1 MTDPSRKGS
10 RLLRPLFFVS
20 GILLTGLGIVGYL
33 TPGLPGTI
41 FLILAAGCF
50 TRSSPRLER
59 WLVSHPQLG
68 PSVVAWRD
76 NGAIPRKIK
85 YIAIGSMTVS
95 FVIVLLIHLAT
106 VWTTIIGVL
115 MLASALFVAT
125 RPEGP
130 KAAR

>member
-1 MTDPSRKGS
+1 MTELTPKGNT
-10 RLLRPLFFVS
+10 LLRPLFFVG
-20 GILLTGLGIVGYL
+20 GILLTGLGIVGYV

-50 TRSSPRLER
+50 TRSSPRLEH
-59 WLVSHPQLG
+59 WLVTHPRLG
-68 PSVVAWRD
+68 PSVAAWRD

-95 FVIVLLIHLAT
+95 FLIVLIVHMSAIWT
-106 VWTTIIGVL
+106 VVVGVAL
-115 MLASALFVAT
+115 LASALFVAT